1 MPTNMVDKQ
10 LYFATDRTLGKLAKW
25 LRLMGF
31 DAQCEPVGPL
41 NDLIVSLFWQRVE
54 PHRKLLVRS
63 RQLMY
68 TMASKKP
75 LLILSN
81 YPFEQVTQVI
91 RFFELKLKDL
101 KPFTRCTL
109 CNIPLKRVE
118 KQKVYGCIPDYVW
131 QTQSEFRQCSGC
143 KRIYWPGSHKDRS
156 LIRIKKLFYN
166 L

>member
-1 MPTNMVDKQ
+1 MVDEQ
-10 LYFATDRTLGKLAKW
+10 LYFVTDRNLGKLAKW

-31 DAQCEPVGPL
+31 DTQCEPVGPL

-54 PHRKLLVRS
+54 PHRKFLVRS

-68 TMASKKP
+68 AMASQKP

-81 YPFEQVTQVI
+81 YPFEQLQQVI

-109 CNIPLKRVE
+109 CNTLLKRIE
-118 KQKVYGCIPDYVW
+118 KQKIYGYVPDYVW
-131 QTQSEFRQCSGC
+131 QTQYEFRQCLGC
-143 KRIYWPGSHKDRS
+143 KRIYWPGSHKERS
-156 LIRIKKLFYN
+156 MIRLEQFFDD